1 MKKNKLLTIYCLL
14 AMAGLVTASFAANE
28 TVTPKYIYKKS
39 LGTLSVKQAP
49 TDPVWDLSTDTLNFG
64 ELAAGQENT
73 LTIGIQ
79 NTGLVVITS
88 PSISTL
94 GVGFSA
100 LHNCNSIAVGQS
112 CIVNVTGNGQSQ
124 GANLS
129 GNLTVT
135 VAGVSKNV
143 SLIGTSSFY
152 DLSVEPGN
160 IDFGNVFIN
169 KSSSKSFNIVNTGN
183 KPVTVPN
190 LVSSDSRIS
199 LSHSCGI
206 LAPQQSCIVT
216 ATLLGTTASPVVAN
230 STVATAGISKTV
242 NFEASLVQ
250 ASATLAPSTNSSFD
264 FGLQDINQART
275 QNYLFTNTSPLDITG
290 LSVTPPSSTTVV
302 GNNCGQTLSAGASC
316 TFGVTW
322 APSTYSNLTGNLVV
336 ASSEVTKSAA
346 LTGSVKQS
354 TAALQSGSLVLGSV
368 SQYASSSTVLTFKNT
383 GTANMTLTGLS
394 GLPAAMSISNNTCSN
409 IASSANCAM
418 TVVLNTDNPATQG
431 TTSVSPVGATNVT
444 PISLSYTIT
453 AANAS
458 CLTIK
463 TANPSLPSGTYT
475 IDPDGAGGNAPV
487 SVYCDMTT
495 DGGGWT
501 RVNSTDEA
509 LKAGTLSTISVSDM
523 GLSYTSVL
531 LVAKSNMFTKY
542 ANENSIWW
550 STGINPAI
558 HGLKF
563 GSSWYFL
570 ANPTAWRGYGGLNGS
585 PYTVTLSGGV
595 NWPNS
600 NYTTVVAN
608 PGGSYCNLS
617 GVAQTFCGRA
627 VKVAVP
633 SGQKLTGF
641 NDLESL
647 YPSTADNQSVR
658 ALDIYVK

>member
-1 MKKNKLLTIYCLL
+1 ML
-14 AMAGLVTASFAANE
+14 AIAGLVTSSFAAND
-28 TVTPKYIYKKS
+28 TVTPKYTYKKS
-39 LGTLSVKQAP
+39 LGTLPVKQTP

-79 NTGLVVITS
+79 NTGSVVITS
-88 PSISTL
+88 PSISTQ
-94 GVGFSA
+94 GNGFSA
-100 LHNCNSIAVGQS
+100 LHNCNSIAMGQS
-112 CIVNVTGNGQSQ
+112 CIVNITGRGQGQ

-129 GNLTVT
+129 GSLTVN
-135 VAGVSKNV
+135 VSGVSKNV
-143 SLIGTSSFY
+143 SLLGTSSFY
-152 DLSVEPGN
+152 DLAIEPNN

-169 KSSSKSFNIVNTGN
+169 KSSSKSFTIVNTGN
-183 KPVTVPN
+183 KSVTVPN

-199 LSHSCGI
+199 LSHSCGV

-216 ATLLGTTASPVVAN
+216 ATLSGASASSVVAN
-230 STVATAGISKTV
+230 STVATANVSKTV

-250 ASATLAPSTNSSFD
+250 ATATLAPEVNSSFD
-264 FGLQDINQART
+264 FGLQDINQAST
-275 QNYLFTNTSPLDITG
+275 QTYLFTNTSLLDITG
-290 LSVTPPSSTTVV
+290 VSITPPSSTTVV

-322 APSTYSNLTGNLVV
+322 APSTYANLSGNLVV
-336 ASSEVTKSAA
+336 ASTEVTKSAT
-346 LTGSVKQS
+346 LSGSVKQS
-354 TAALQSGSLVLGSV
+354 TATLQSGSLVLGNV
-368 SQYASSSTVLTFKNT
+368 AQYASSSTVLTFKNT

-394 GLPAAMSISNNTCSN
+394 GLPAGLSISNNACTNVLPSGSCTMTVSLSTDN
-409 IASSANCAM
+409 IAAQS
-418 TVVLNTDNPATQG
+418 TV
-431 TTSVSPVGATNVT
+431 SVSPIGATNVT
-444 PISLSYTIT
+444 PISVSYNVT
-453 AANAS
+453 ASNVS
-458 CLTIK
+458 CLSIK
-463 TANPSLPSGTYT
+463 NANPSLSSGTYT

-487 SVYCDMTT
+487 SVYCDMVT

-501 RVNSTDEA
+501 RVNTTDEA
-509 LKAGTLSTISVSDM
+509 LKAGTLSTISISDM

-595 NWPNS
+595 
-600 NYTTVVAN
+600 
-608 PGGSYCNLS
+608 
-617 GVAQTFCGRA
+617 
-627 VKVAVP
+627 
-633 SGQKLTGF
+633 
-641 NDLESL
+641 
-647 YPSTADNQSVR
+647 DNCWS
-658 ALDIYVK
+658 